1 MTVPAGQLRDVLGV
15 REVHY
20 IPSNRH
26 LAVVDHTLSGNSPE
40 AAFAAGEAA
49 ARAHAS
55 SSAPVAVGGSAA
67 ATASSAQGAVNID
80 NFAFSPKTVTVSAG
94 SSVTWRNRDDV
105 PHKIQSADNRFKAS
119 PLLDTK
125 GVYSV
130 DFKQSGEY
138 AYFCSLHPVMQ
149 GKIVVTR

>member
-1 MTVPAGQLRDVLGV
+1 
-15 REVHY
+15 
-20 IPSNRH
+20 
-26 LAVVDHTLSGNSPE
+26 
-40 AAFAAGEAA
+40 
-49 ARAHAS
+49 
-55 SSAPVAVGGSAA
+55 
-67 ATASSAQGAVNID
+67 
-80 NFAFSPKTVTVSAG
+80 
-94 SSVTWRNRDDV
+94 VTWRNRDDV